1 LSFGED
7 QRLFSLEA
15 IRLRAADGGSHPVH
29 LTRDGGIAHD
39 KGSETVPQRI
49 AADACLG
56 ERSTG
61 TRTALRVASI
71 GGNFGFGGHG
81 IPDLPLTIMPQPEP
95 PRRPRHR

>member
-1 LSFGED
+1 LSFGDD
-7 QRLFSLEA
+7 QRLFSFEA
-15 IRLRAADGGSHPVH
+15 IRLRAADGGSYPVH
-29 LTRDGGIAHD
+29 LARDRGIADD
-39 KGSETVPQRI
+39 KGGETVPQRI

-81 IPDLPLTIMPQPEP
+81 PRHLPLTIRPQPEP
-95 PRRPRHR
+95 PRRPRRR